1 MAQTLPAVLSIA
13 LSSVL
18 VGYLVLLLPLTGRKR
33 YRLLEQRLADD
44 ATLREVAY
52 RQGMARQWALAVL
65 ALLLLAL
72 AGVSPAQAGVTLH
85 VHGLRP
91 LVPGLVG
98 LLIGGVVVAL
108 LLRGSPA
115 RAGRLLQPV
124 AALLPRTRRER
135 RFFVGVALTAGVAEE
150 VLYRGFL
157 LDYLV
162 HRPGALALTP
172 ALVLAGLAFGVAH
185 AYQGLLGMVMTG
197 LAGYALAALYVTT
210 GSLLLPVVV
219 HALVDLRILLVLTR
233 GAASEPLA
241 AAG

>member
-1 MAQTLPAVLSIA
+1 VAQTLPAVLSIA

-115 RAGRLLQPV
+115 RAGR
-124 AALLPRTRRER
+124 

-219 HALVDLRILLVLTR
+219 HALVDLRVLLVVTR